1 MPANR
6 IGQYEFPAA
15 QLKTILEVITLVG
28 FCVFSVWYLKDPLKW
43 NYLAGFALMA
53 DGVFVIF
60 KE

>member
-6 IGQYEFPAA
+6 IGQYAFPAA

-28 FCVFSVWYLKDPLKW
+28 FCVFSVWYLKEPLKW
-43 NYLAGFALMA
+43 NYLARFALMA
-53 DGVFVIF
+53 GGVVVIF